1 MKLKNRNLL
10 AVCVLL
16 ALSRPALAVKGDTA
30 QPININSEQQ
40 SLDLAT
46 NTVVFTGNV
55 VLTQGTIDVKADKV
69 VVIRPK
75 DEKGKEII
83 EGFGKPATFYQM
95 QDNGK
100 PVEGHADKI
109 RYDLGKDFVE
119 LIGNAELKQLDS
131 SVKADRITYLIQKQQ
146 MDAFSNK
153 GQRVVTVLQPSQL
166 NNSNKKSSN

>member
-1 MKLKNRNLL
+1 MKLKNRSLL
-10 AVCVLL
+10 AAFTLVM
-16 ALSRPALAVKGDTA
+16 LSRPAFAVKGDTD

-55 VLTQGTIDVKADKV
+55 VLTQGTIKVTANKV

-83 EGFGKPATFYQM
+83 EAFGKPATFYQM

-100 PVEGHADKI
+100 PVDGYADKM
-109 RYDLGKDFVE
+109 RYDLGTDFVE
-119 LIGNAELKQLDS
+119 LIDNAELKQLDS
-131 SVKADRITYLIQKQQ
+131 SVKADRITYLMQKQQ
-146 MDAFSNK
+146 MEAFSNK
-153 GQRVVTVLQPSQL
+153 GQRVVTVLQPAQL